1 MNQVTT
7 TTTVPTVRT
16 TMTMTTTESSILAH
30 HQQQQQQ
37 FVPITSSSPTKIN
50 NNNNQNIQ
58 QAHKQQ
64 FVVNMAMNE
73 ITFVGQHQPL
83 ISSINTAK
91 TTQPPPSLAL
101 KNHIKSTV
109 RPSTSTDIDMDR
121 KYDHQEQTKIV
132 MPVMTEM
139 QYLWQCTCYRN
150 FTRSIRIS
158 ARSLEHL
165 AIIFRI
171 WLQHDP
177 KLLSSQLF
185 DKVIAKKLD
194 TVRSTLIN
202 TIMSIKAL
210 IALTPSSQSTKSYS
224 DAKQSFDNHLMN
236 KWTAMNDEIVKDHNC
251 PGKHLIAKF
260 DFVGQQGQEVFQT
273 TFFLLMSEQEN
284 L

>member
-1 MNQVTT
+1 MI
-7 TTTVPTVRT
+7 
-16 TMTMTTTESSILAH
+16 TE
-30 HQQQQQQ
+30 
-37 FVPITSSSPTKIN
+37 T
-50 NNNNQNIQ
+50 
-58 QAHKQQ
+58 
-64 FVVNMAMNE
+64 E
-73 ITFVGQHQPL
+73 
-83 ISSINTAK
+83 
-91 TTQPPPSLAL
+91 TQPIQLNTEKTIITTSCDRNLMEDLA
-101 KNHIKSTV
+101 IKSETE
-109 RPSTSTDIDMDR
+109 PSTSSDIDISS
-121 KYDHQEQTKIV
+121 KFAVEETKIV

-150 FTRSIRIS
+150 FTRCIRIS

-171 WLQHDP
+171 WLQRDP
-177 KLLSSQLF
+177 KLLSSELF
-185 DKVIAKKLD
+185 DKVIAKKID

-210 IALTPSSQSTKSYS
+210 IAMTPSSQSSTKSYS

-236 KWTAMNDEIVKDHNC
+236 KWMAFNDGIIKDHNF

-284 L
+284 LKNLNTDLYINMSSKFIAYLEFFMTIMRCRYRFRKSPSE

>member
-1 MNQVTT
+1 MSEEKSATLTVANNTT
-7 TTTVPTVRT
+7 NSD
-16 TMTMTTTESSILAH
+16 EDLD
-30 HQQQQQQ
+30 
-37 FVPITSSSPTKIN
+37 
-50 NNNNQNIQ
+50 
-58 QAHKQQ
+58 
-64 FVVNMAMNE
+64 
-73 ITFVGQHQPL
+73 
-83 ISSINTAK
+83 
-91 TTQPPPSLAL
+91 
-101 KNHIKSTV
+101 IKSTV
-109 RPSTSTDIDMDR
+109 RPSTSSDIDMDR
-121 KYDHQEQTKIV
+121 KYDQEQTKIV

-284 L
+284 LRNLNTDLYINMSSKFIAYLEFFITIMHCRYHHHQHNSRHDRGHG